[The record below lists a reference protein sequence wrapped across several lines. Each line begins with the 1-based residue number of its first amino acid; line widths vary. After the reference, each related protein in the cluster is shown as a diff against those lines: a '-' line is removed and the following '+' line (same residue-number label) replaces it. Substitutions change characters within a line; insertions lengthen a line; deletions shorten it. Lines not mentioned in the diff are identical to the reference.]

1 MKSVNELKDSK
12 DITTLYPY
20 YRSDIFASLLIESG
34 FDPEQI
40 VITRREGSRGGYAHD
55 IERVSIKYPYLYP
68 DDPYVEIQ
76 TGDEGIYD
84 NTPEDL
90 YFVADHSH
98 RERDKQHVIARIKEN
113 RKREEDLR
121 LFFRLY
127 EAEADAFRIEIS
139 RRELHYQ
146 QAGRYSDLRTLF
158 SNYWEVV
165 ALMKNDEFI
174 RMLRVIP
181 FVADM
186 RGDYAAASGAVS
198 YILGI
203 RVKIETVKV
212 RMKPAGADVETSEAP
227 VLGVNSI
234 LGSGDECVEERIRV
248 TLSDVG
254 RESWPL
260 YFENNDYHR
269 IVLFLAEM
277 FVEATRDIDLD
288 IVAGE
293 DSSEC
298 YIGDRENMAY
308 LGLNTYL

>member
-1 MKSVNELKDSK
+1 MKSVNELKDIK
-12 DITTLYPY
+12 EITTLYPY

-55 IERVSIKYPYLYP
+55 IERVSIKYPYLHP
-68 DDPYVEIQ
+68 DEPYVEIQ
-76 TGDEGIYD
+76 TGGEGIYD
-84 NTPEDL
+84 NTPENL

-98 RERDKQHVIARIKEN
+98 RERDKQYVIARIKEN
-113 RKREEDLR
+113 RKREKDLR
-121 LFFRLY
+121 LFFSLY
-127 EAEADAFRIEIS
+127 EAEADAFRVEIS
-139 RRELHYQ
+139 HRELHYQ
-146 QAGRYSDLRTLF
+146 QAGRYADLRNMF
-158 SNYWEVV
+158 SDYWEVV
-165 ALMKNDEFI
+165 ALMRNDEFI

-212 RMKPAGADVETSEAP
+212 RMQLAGEEVETFDAP
-227 VLGVNSI
+227 LLGVDSI
-234 LGSGDECVEERIRV
+234 LGSGDEDVEERIRV
-248 TLSDVG
+248 TLSEVG

-288 IVAGE
+288 IVVGE
-293 DSSEC
+293 DSREC
-298 YIGDRENMAY
+298 YIGDSENVAY